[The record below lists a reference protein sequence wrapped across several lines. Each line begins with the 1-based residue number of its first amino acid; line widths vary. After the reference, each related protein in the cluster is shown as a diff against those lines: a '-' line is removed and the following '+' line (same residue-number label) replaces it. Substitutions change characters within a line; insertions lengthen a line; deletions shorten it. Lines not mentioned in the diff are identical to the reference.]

1 MYDGD
6 CNRVSETIAGVTTSY
21 LVDTQNPAGYP
32 QVLDELIDGSVTR
45 PYAYGL
51 KRISQI
57 QLINA
62 AWVPSFYGYDGHG
75 NVRLLEGLTG
85 AVTDTYTFDVFGN
98 LIAATGTTPNSYLY
112 SGEQFDNALH
122 LYNLRARY
130 LNPST
135 GTFLTRDP
143 YEGMFRELCPRKLW
157 KRRSIILQC
166 PKDLLTS

>member
-62 AWVPSFYGYDGHG
+62 A
-75 NVRLLEGLTG
+75 
-85 AVTDTYTFDVFGN
+85 
-98 LIAATGTTPNSYLY
+98 
-112 SGEQFDNALH
+112 
-122 LYNLRARY
+122 
-130 LNPST
+130 
-135 GTFLTRDP
+135 
-143 YEGMFRELCPRKLW
+143 
-157 KRRSIILQC
+157 
-166 PKDLLTS
+166 